1 MAQGLACDLRPYG
14 IWTGISSF
22 NSVVSGRL
30 QQFLSGGGRDRQ
42 FLIFIRNL

>member
-1 MAQGLACDLRPYG
+1 MAYG
-14 IWTGISSF
+14 QVFLLSTL
-22 NSVVSGRL
+22 VSGRL